1 MLDSKCVVVVN
12 EGLPLGQLANAIAVL
27 TMSMGKQHPEIV
39 GYDMADHDGRIHSGI
54 TTLPI
59 PVLKAGK
66 NVAKIRAALNK
77 HPELT
82 VVDVTSATSETRSY
96 DEYAQKMMDTPVDQL
111 NYYGIAIYGPKKLVN
126 QYAGSLGL
134 LR

>member
-1 MLDSKCVVVVN
+1 MSDSKCVVLVN
-12 EGLPLGQLANAIAVL
+12 EALPLGKLANAIAVL
-27 TMSMGKQHPEIV
+27 TMSLGKKHPEIV
-39 GYDMADHDGRIHSGI
+39 GYDMADHDGHIHNGI

-59 PVLKAGK
+59 PVLKAGSH
-66 NVAKIRAALNK
+66 VGKIRAALNK
-77 HPELT
+77 HPDLT

-96 DEYAQKMMDTPVDQL
+96 DEYAQKMMDTPVAEL
-111 NYYGIAIYGPKKLVN
+111 TYYGIAIYGPKKVVN